1 MVPTS
6 LSAKAHTLPKLDEL
20 LPSDHKLVT
29 WETAFFPPC
38 PPGPKPIG
46 RHRKTGRWKVDTDR
60 LQDSLMHL
68 APPRCDWKRLCLLA
82 NTCQYRRPSLKFKD
96 STELKRLC
104 HLRNSTEDANQ
115 RASMSRHIIATRR
128 AERAQWLQSLH
139 AAASSGDPSAIAFLK
154 AKQKAPSDWS
164 QLVAH
169 AGSQPEAIQNVR
181 NHFQQT
187 FATTPLDTRA
197 ADCAPH
203 IATLETHMAN
213 TAPQPITTEEV
224 HKALG
229 KLKMGK
235 TSGASGMSNELL
247 MALGNAEDGL
257 ALLLRILNCMF
268 IHGQMPPDLH
278 LGIACLIPKSTGVTV
293 ASQIR
298 PILLLEVLQK
308 LYAGILMQ
316 RLAPHWPPLNCQL
329 GAVSGGQPI
338 EALFAAQHMVA
349 LATVTNKDPL
359 FVKLDIKGAFDN
371 LRHASVAAFLARM
384 PETACYEA
392 MRLLTLLLDQK
403 IQFSFL
409 NTHWDIHS
417 TNGTPQGGS
426 HSAGLFARTLD
437 HAIGTLTTDW
447 EAAGHIPLYPP
458 LWMLL
463 FVDDILLCFNG
474 WRQAAELLPTLV
486 ECLSELGLEINFAK
500 SCLVIRDARH
510 LSSSPPQPHNLE
522 LLRRFPCVH
531 HTQYLRKSFGYHL
544 DVDALHQQAI
554 QSIFAAWGKLKPV
567 LQKAHWTHPHMVVRM
582 LDQYIGSAFLWMSP
596 SLYPYQH
603 FKHKLLVVQ
612 TTLLIESLNLYIPQ
626 LADDETYQL
635 LRLRRHIVKL
645 WIRHMTPHG
654 SWTSQF
660 LRRYWSFIGHI
671 CRQNFSGKHP
681 ARVMLYHVIEQHNHR
696 LNRPGPWSTPH
707 SLVAKFWKD
716 NKMEGDYIHVA
727 SDRDAWKALTNS
739 FLQWHNIPLE
749 RTNVEFLDAQPWDHP
764 KYLLRYQ
771 LAWLQ
776 VVFINATA
784 TFFEA
789 VWLDQIHG
797 FSTWTIEAE
806 AVHDVHHSLIT
817 GLTGLCLHLCMLGQ
831 PFSMQLAVPNEML
844 WTVVIANR
852 NSINETL
859 MKCNYAS
866 WYQLFPLNPSECKH
880 RVLRSCFTNFS
891 SPLSC
896 QA

>member
-1 MVPTS
+1 MLIRIGPGNQLCQELPCDSRCKTLVLITTTTSQLGTSAAIPLGTPHTIPSQIIWIPFGCRCATPTS
-6 LSAKAHTLPKLDEL
+6 HSINFCCVGQAEA
-20 LPSDHKLVT
+20 
-29 WETAFFPPC
+29 
-38 PPGPKPIG
+38 
-46 RHRKTGRWKVDTDR
+46 
-60 LQDSLMHL
+60 
-68 APPRCDWKRLCLLA
+68 CL
-82 NTCQYRRPSLKFKD
+82 TE
-96 STELKRLC
+96 ST
-104 HLRNSTEDANQ
+104 
-115 RASMSRHIIATRR
+115 
-128 AERAQWLQSLH
+128 
-139 AAASSGDPSAIAFLK
+139 
-154 AKQKAPSDWS
+154 
-164 QLVAH
+164 
-169 AGSQPEAIQNVR
+169 
-181 NHFQQT
+181 
-187 FATTPLDTRA
+187 LDTSA
-197 ADCAPH
+197 
-203 IATLETHMAN
+203 
-213 TAPQPITTEEV
+213 
-224 HKALG
+224 
-229 KLKMGK
+229 
-235 TSGASGMSNELL
+235 
-247 MALGNAEDGL
+247 
-257 ALLLRILNCMF
+257 
-268 IHGQMPPDLH
+268 HG
-278 LGIACLIPKSTGVTV
+278 G
-293 ASQIR
+293 
-298 PILLLEVLQK
+298 
-308 LYAGILMQ
+308 
-316 RLAPHWPPLNCQL
+316 
-329 GAVSGGQPI
+329 
-338 EALFAAQHMVA
+338 
-349 LATVTNKDPL
+349 
-359 FVKLDIKGAFDN
+359 
-371 LRHASVAAFLARM
+371 
-384 PETACYEA
+384 
-392 MRLLTLLLDQK
+392 
-403 IQFSFL
+403 
-409 NTHWDIHS
+409 
-417 TNGTPQGGS
+417 
-426 HSAGLFARTLD
+426 
-437 HAIGTLTTDW
+437 
-447 EAAGHIPLYPP
+447 
-458 LWMLL
+458 
-463 FVDDILLCFNG
+463 
-474 WRQAAELLPTLV
+474 
-486 ECLSELGLEINFAK
+486 
-500 SCLVIRDARH
+500 
-510 LSSSPPQPHNLE
+510 
-522 LLRRFPCVH
+522 
-531 HTQYLRKSFGYHL
+531 
-544 DVDALHQQAI
+544 QAI

-603 FKHKLLVVQ
+603 FKHKLLVVH

-776 VVFINATA
+776 LVFINATA

-797 FSTWTIEAE
+797 FSSWTIEAE

-817 GLTGLCLHLCMLGQ
+817 GLTGLCLHLCMLGK

-844 WTVVIANR
+844 WTVVIANQ

-859 MKCNYAS
+859 MQCNYAS